1 MREFHEAILEF
12 LSAGR
17 PAATATIVKAG
28 GSTPRAVGARMIV
41 PEEGPALFTL
51 GGGSFEADVIKDA
64 RDAIRTGQA
73 VLKTYN
79 LADRGPRGDGQEC
92 GGSATIFIE
101 PLAMADKLWV
111 FGAGHVARALVAS
124 TRGLGF
130 DVTVIEDREDHAR
143 LERLPGAARVIHT
156 DEEYRRN
163 VPAPDERTRCVVLTR
178 SHRTDRAALRAA
190 LAGRAS
196 WVGMIGSTRK
206 RLAVYKDLREE
217 DGISEEV
224 LSGVEC
230 PVGLPIGAETPE
242 EIAVSILSRL
252 IQLRRQTTS
261 R

>member
-1 MREFHEAILEF
+1 VREFHEAILEI

-17 PAATATIVKAG
+17 PAAAATIVKAG

-41 PEEGPALFTL
+41 TEEGPALFTL
-51 GGGSFEADVIKDA
+51 GGGSFEAEVIKDA
-64 RDAIRTGQA
+64 REAIRTGEA
-73 VLKTYN
+73 ALKIYN
-79 LADRGPRGDGQEC
+79 LSDRGPRGDGQEC

-101 PLAMADKLWV
+101 PLTPAEKLWV
-111 FGAGHVARALVAS
+111 FGGGHVARALIAS

-130 DVTVIEDREDHAR
+130 DVTVFEDREDHAR

-156 DEEYRRN
+156 DEEYRRS
-163 VPAPDERTRCVVLTR
+163 VSIPDERTRCVVLTR

-190 LAGRAS
+190 LSGRAS

-217 DGISEEV
+217 DGVAEAV
-224 LSGVEC
+224 LSTVEC

-252 IQLRRQTTS
+252 IQLRRQPPA

>member
-1 MREFHEAILEF
+1 MREFHEAILEI

-17 PAATATIVKAG
+17 PAAAATIVKAG

-41 PEEGPALFTL
+41 TEEGPALFTL
-51 GGGSFEADVIKDA
+51 GGGSFEAEVIKDA
-64 RDAIRTGQA
+64 REAIRTGEA
-73 VLKTYN
+73 ALKIYN
-79 LADRGPRGDGQEC
+79 LSDRGPRGDGQEC

-101 PLAMADKLWV
+101 PLTPAEKLWV
-111 FGAGHVARALVAS
+111 FGGGHVARALIAS

-130 DVTVIEDREDHAR
+130 DVTVFEDREDHAR

-156 DEEYRRN
+156 DEEYRRS
-163 VPAPDERTRCVVLTR
+163 VSIPDERTRCVVLTR

-190 LAGRAS
+190 LSGRAS

-217 DGISEEV
+217 DGVAEAV
-224 LSGVEC
+224 LSTVEC

-252 IQLRRQTTS
+252 IQLRRQPPA